1 MMHHRKR
8 AIGSQIKALVVAAA
22 LLAAALP
29 GIGSAVEKGD
39 VAPRFHATDFDGHAV
54 DFPAVAAGKP
64 AVVVF
69 WATWCPYCKAFM
81 PYLKGIQAD
90 YAAQGVKIIAID
102 AKEDGQGDPSAY
114 VRGLGFKPIAIANG
128 DAIAND
134 YGIQY
139 IPGVLIVDGKGVVA
153 WRRPWT
159 DLPAGREVAEF
170 WDKQVRDALN
180 ELLKRH

>member
-1 MMHHRKR
+1 MGSR
-8 AIGSQIKALVVAAA
+8 AKAILVVAG

-29 GIGSAVEKGD
+29 GAGWAVEKGD
-39 VAPRFHATDFDGHAV
+39 VAPRFHAADFDGRAV

-64 AVVVF
+64 TIVVF

-81 PYLKGIQAD
+81 PYLKNIQAD
-90 YAAQGVKIIAID
+90 YTAYGVKVVAID
-102 AKEDGQGDPSAY
+102 AKEDGRGDPRAY
-114 VRGLGFKPIAIANG
+114 VRGLGFKPIAVANG
-128 DAIAND
+128 DAIAAD

-139 IPGVLIVDGKGVVA
+139 IPGVLIVDGKGIVA

-170 WDKQVRDALN
+170 WDEQVRTALN
-180 ELLKRH
+180 ALLKP